1 MRQRR
6 LDRNLC
12 LILPAGLLFVSAA
25 NSLFAD
31 SLTITGTATSSN
43 VAGIAVGDQWTGTL
57 TTNGTC
63 LLYAPA
69 NGGLLGLSINMYGDL
84 LSATDAEG
92 YPNFPS
98 FDRTAGNLSFAASGT
113 SGDIISVG
121 APTGT
126 FSLSRNENFGVSGTF
141 DVSGPAPC
149 SVTTSNTSNFNG
161 AAINPGT
168 FIWFSSNFT
177 VKGVGSQAVNAFF
190 QNQTI
195 QFTAHKP
202 YSLTVPNAVV
212 TFDPTASCP
221 STTFDYRKS
230 DLANHPPTER

>member
-43 VAGIAVGDQWTGTL
+43 IAGIAVGDQWTGTL

-92 YPNFPS
+92 YPK
-98 FDRTAGNLSFAASGT
+98 LSELRSHCRQPQFRRVRY
-113 SGDIISVG
+113 VG
-121 APTGT
+121 RYHIG
-126 FSLSRNENFGVSGTF
+126 RR
-141 DVSGPAPC
+141 
-149 SVTTSNTSNFNG
+149 
-161 AAINPGT
+161 
-168 FIWFSSNFT
+168 
-177 VKGVGSQAVNAFF
+177 
-190 QNQTI
+190 
-195 QFTAHKP
+195 P
-202 YSLTVPNAVV
+202 YRHVQP
-212 TFDPTASCP
+212 
-221 STTFDYRKS
+221 
-230 DLANHPPTER
+230 

>member
-1 MRQRR
+1 M
-6 LDRNLC
+6 
-12 LILPAGLLFVSAA
+12 PAGLLFVSAA

-63 LLYAPA
+63 LLCTPA
-69 NGGLLGLSINMYGDL
+69 N
-84 LSATDAEG
+84 SATDAEG

-141 DVSGPAPC
+141 GVSGPAPC
-149 SVTTSNTSNFNG
+149 SVTTSNTSNFNS

-177 VKGVGSQAVNAFF
+177 FKGVGSQAVNAFF

-195 QFTAHKP
+195 QFTADKP